1 LSDLDS
7 KMVLEMYEI
16 GVKPGM
22 NFSCPKCHS
31 KNVVIECTDGGYC
44 SFYKCNEC
52 SYVRSKEDSK
62 NK

>member
-1 LSDLDS
+1 
-7 KMVLEMYEI
+7 MVLEMYEI